1 MEHGWFA
8 HGNPAAGPG
17 ALWYPRPHVSAINPL
32 AREISAKI
40 VYYGPGLS
48 GKTTSL
54 KYIHS
59 VVRPERRGEMISLAT
74 ETDRTIFF
82 DFLPLHVERVR
93 SMAVRLQLYTVPGQ
107 VFYAATRKLV
117 LSGADGVVFV
127 ADSQEAARD
136 ANLESLEG
144 LRENLTELGFD
155 VDKFPTVFQYN
166 KRDLPDVVPVSE
178 LSAALNWSKAP
189 EFASS
194 ATRGPGVLSALKEVS
209 RLVIRRLWEQ
219 QPTQYTRNVL
229 VEERLE
235 PEGGIVEQVA
245 SITRGEISVAAPPQH
260 TQEVQHKTLQPPR
273 PVSLSFAALWPNS
286 DSAVVTVEDA
296 IANGQ
301 SAQAV
306 RHAARALATLLDA
319 LPGPDTED
327 GPIAKALLLGIDGRE
342 YLRLSRLATNPEESV
357 SHEDALFALY
367 LLIAAQIKQSRI

>member
-1 MEHGWFA
+1 M
-8 HGNPAAGPG
+8 
-17 ALWYPRPHVSAINPL
+17 SAINPL
-32 AREISAKI
+32 AREISAKV

-59 VVRPERRGEMISLAT
+59 VVRPERRGEMVSLAT

-127 ADSQEAARD
+127 ADSQEGARD
-136 ANLESLEG
+136 ANQEALEG
-144 LRENLTELGFD
+144 LRENLRDLGFD
-155 VDKFPTVFQYN
+155 PEKFPTVFQYN
-166 KRDLPDVVPVSE
+166 KRDLPDVLPVSE
-178 LSAALNWSKAP
+178 LSSTLNWLKAP
-189 EFASS
+189 EFGSS

-219 QPTQYTRNVL
+219 QPSQYTRSVL

-235 PEGGIVEQVA
+235 PEGGIAEQVA
-245 SITRGEISVAAPPQH
+245 SITRVDVPAPRVPEPVA
-260 TQEVQHKTLQPPR
+260 QETIKPPR
-273 PVSLSFAALWPNS
+273 PNNLSFAALWKSNDAPVH
-286 DSAVVTVEDA
+286 AVEDA
-296 IANGQ
+296 IAEGRY
-301 SAQAV
+301 AV
-306 RHAARALATLLDA
+306 AIRETATALAALLA
-319 LPGPDTED
+319 GLPGPETED
-327 GPIAKALLLGIDGRE
+327 GPIAKALLLGLDGRE
-342 YLRLSRLATNPEESV
+342 YLRLSRLANSPEESI

-367 LLIAAQIKQSRI
+367 LLIAAQVKQSRI

>member
-1 MEHGWFA
+1 M
-8 HGNPAAGPG
+8 
-17 ALWYPRPHVSAINPL
+17 SAINPL

-59 VVRPERRGEMISLAT
+59 AVRPERRGELISLAT

-144 LRENLTELGFD
+144 LRENLAELGYD
-155 VDKFPTVFQYN
+155 PEKFPTVLQYN
-166 KRDLPDVVPVSE
+166 KRDLSNVLPVSE
-178 LSAALNWSKAP
+178 LSAALNPWKAP

-219 QPTQYTRNVL
+219 QPAAPQRSVL
-229 VEERLE
+229 VAERLE
-235 PEGGIVEQVA
+235 PEGGIAAQVA
-245 SITRGEISVAAPPQH
+245 SITQSEPSPEPTTSAQRETLRPSGIQAAG
-260 TQEVQHKTLQPPR
+260 V
-273 PVSLSFAALWPNS
+273 SFAALWPPSES
-286 DSAVVTVEDA
+286 DVVDVERA
-296 IANGQ
+296 IANGDP
-301 SAQAV
+301 STAV
-306 RHAARALATLLDA
+306 REAARALARLLDA
-319 LPGPDTED
+319 LPGPNTEE
-327 GPIAKALLLGIDGRE
+327 GPMAKALLLGLDGRE
-342 YLRLSRLATNPEESV
+342 YLRLSRLATSPEQSIT
-357 SHEDALFALY
+357 HEDALFSLY
-367 LLIAAQIKQSRI
+367 VLLAAQVKQQRV

>member
-1 MEHGWFA
+1 M
-8 HGNPAAGPG
+8 
-17 ALWYPRPHVSAINPL
+17 SAINPL

-127 ADSQEAARD
+127 ADSQEGARD

-144 LRENLTELGFD
+144 LRENLTDLGFD
-155 VDKFPTVFQYN
+155 LEKFPTVFQYN
-166 KRDLPDVVPVSE
+166 KRDLPDVLPVSE
-178 LSAALNWSKAP
+178 LSSALNWSHAP

-235 PEGGIVEQVA
+235 PEGGIAEQVA
-245 SITRGEISVAAPPQH
+245 SITRVDVPTPKTPEPPAPE
-260 TQEVQHKTLQPPR
+260 TVRPPR
-273 PVSLSFAALWPNS
+273 PIGLSFAALWPRADN
-286 DSAVVTVEDA
+286 AVTDIEDA
-296 IANGQ
+296 IASGRP
-301 SAQAV
+301 AQAV
-306 RHAARALATLLDA
+306 RDAASALVALLDA
-319 LPGPDTED
+319 LPGPHTED
-327 GPIAKALLLGIDGRE
+327 GPMAKALLLGIDGRE
-342 YLRLSRLATNPEESV
+342 YLRLSRLATSPDESIH
-357 SHEDALFALY
+357 HEDALFALY
-367 LLIAAQIKQSRI
+367 LLVAAQIKQGRI